1 MTNDQIFAQHET
13 LTSVVR
19 SLVVRVDA
27 VDARL
32 LGDIMT
38 ELVDSFGLA
47 PPVWAAAPAW
57 QLLQTLM
64 RGEGQEERSWQHQ
77 AADFNT
83 QEVLM
88 FLNALWDVYEAT
100 ARAYFGASSSSTR
113 A

>member
-1 MTNDQIFAQHET
+1 MTNEQVFAQHET

-38 ELVDSFGLA
+38 ELVNTFGPA

-64 RGEGQEERSWQHQ
+64 RGEGQEERSWQDQ

-100 ARAYFGASSSSTR
+100 ARAYFGASSS
-113 A
+113 

>member
-1 MTNDQIFAQHET
+1 MTNEQVFEQHET

-38 ELVDSFGLA
+38 ELVNTFGPA

-64 RGEGQEERSWQHQ
+64 RGEGQGERSWQDK
-77 AADFNT
+77 AAELNR

-100 ARAYFGASSSSTR
+100 ARAYLGASSS
-113 A
+113 